1 MDGTFVN
8 FVSVSPELICGYKFS
23 ELGAP
28 VTEMVYA
35 YGIVSQMVEYLVE
48 RTSYYGGAQMPYVEG
63 LCYIDGRI
71 VDDDVP
77 LLSLIG

>member
-1 MDGTFVN
+1 MDGTFVH
-8 FVSVSPELICGYKFS
+8 FIPVSPELICGYQFS

-28 VTEMVYA
+28 VTEMIYA
-35 YGIVSQMVEYLVE
+35 YGIVSQVVEYLVK
-48 RTSYYGGAQMPYVEG
+48 RTSYDGSAEMPYVEG

-77 LLSLIG
+77 FLSLIG